1 MNDEIDG
8 KSLDV
13 KAQKLE
19 QLKEIFPEF
28 FSEGKLDLASVKQIL
43 GDDELA
49 TQDHYELSWAGKAE
63 ARREIQ
69 KRTTA
74 TLIPDKEGSIN
85 FDGSGNIFIEGENL
99 EVLRTLQKAYF
110 GRVQMIYID
119 PPYNTGSDSF
129 IYPDDY
135 SERKDEYERR
145 AGQKNGGG
153 FLNKLDLFK
162 KNTKENG
169 QYHSVWLSMMYPRL
183 YLARNLLR
191 KEGVIF
197 VSCDDNE
204 VDNLR
209 LLMNEIFGEDN
220 FVAQMVWEGAN
231 KNDARQIGICH
242 EYVLVFAR
250 SRTDV
255 PPSWSIA
262 KEGVEPILREARKL
276 RKQFGDDFD
285 SASAALAA
293 WYRANK
299 ASPSFMNRR
308 FRFID
313 KTGVYKE
320 DDPTAPGGRKFDLIN
335 PRTGE
340 VIPLRPNRGW
350 GFDQETFN
358 KMVDEGRITFITDT
372 SIMVRRYLH
381 ETDRLTPQ
389 SVFYQPAR
397 SASERLGR
405 LLEAA
410 LFDFPKDERI
420 IRQFIDMATDVNDE
434 DCIVM
439 DFFAGSGTTAQA
451 VMDLNR
457 DDGGRRTFLCVQMP
471 EKTSEDSEAFKQ
483 GFKTISEVCKKRIS
497 TIVNQHLESANGK
510 LEYDRD
516 APAPGFR
523 SFILNYSNFK
533 QWNAEVIDK
542 DELLK
547 QLEDFKE
554 PLFKKPEDSLDL
566 LTELLLKSG
575 IPLATQTEQR
585 TTSDGV
591 PYYLVEGHLIYALDG
606 LSDQLL
612 KDIETTMPTMFVT
625 LGNLFTGEKADET
638 MTNWRLQ
645 LHEAGIDFTLI

>member
-43 GDDELA
+43 GDDELVK
-49 TQDHYELSWAGKAE
+49 QDHYELSWAGKAE

>member
-1 MNDEIDG
+1 M
-8 KSLDV
+8 
-13 KAQKLE
+13 
-19 QLKEIFPEF
+19 
-28 FSEGKLDLASVKQIL
+28 
-43 GDDELA
+43 
-49 TQDHYELSWAGKAE
+49 
-63 ARREIQ
+63 
-69 KRTTA
+69 
-74 TLIPDKEGSIN
+74 
-85 FDGSGNIFIEGENL
+85 
-99 EVLRTLQKAYF
+99 
-110 GRVQMIYID
+110 
-119 PPYNTGSDSF
+119 
-129 IYPDDY
+129 
-135 SERKDEYERR
+135 
-145 AGQKNGGG
+145 
-153 FLNKLDLFK
+153 
-162 KNTKENG
+162 
-169 QYHSVWLSMMYPRL
+169 
-183 YLARNLLR
+183 
-191 KEGVIF
+191 
-197 VSCDDNE
+197 
-204 VDNLR
+204 
-209 LLMNEIFGEDN
+209 
-220 FVAQMVWEGAN
+220 
-231 KNDARQIGICH
+231 
-242 EYVLVFAR
+242 
-250 SRTDV
+250 

-585 TTSDGV
+585 TTSDG
-591 PYYLVEGHLIYALDG
+591 
-606 LSDQLL
+606 
-612 KDIETTMPTMFVT
+612 
-625 LGNLFTGEKADET
+625 
-638 MTNWRLQ
+638 
-645 LHEAGIDFTLI
+645 